1 VLAACRGNDLQV
13 VEDQVSPVGAL
24 AVECVRVQGLVG
36 AARRVAGR
44 PVVAGRGLLQ
54 QRQDARRGG
63 RRAVAKESVV
73 VAGRWR
79 CHGEG

>member
-13 VEDQVSPVGAL
+13 IGDQAGLVGAL

-44 PVVAGRGLLQ
+44 PVVAGRRLLRR
-54 QRQDARRGG
+54 RQDARRRG

-73 VAGRWR
+73 VAGGWR